1 MLDTNACIAVMTGRE
16 PAVRE
21 QLALTKP
28 EQISVSAVVV
38 AELRYGISYL
48 APERQSSNSEALRAF
63 LQEVEVLDWPSQAAD
78 LYGEVRAELRRRGK
92 PIGAN
97 DLLIGCHALQLQ
109 RVLVTHNVREFDRI
123 PGLKLEDWAQI

>member
-1 MLDTNACIAVMTGRE
+1 MKNLKIHPPSNFYADVDA
-16 PAVRE
+16 
-21 QLALTKP
+21 KP
-28 EQISVSAVVV
+28 SLIRAS
-38 AELRYGISYL
+38 L